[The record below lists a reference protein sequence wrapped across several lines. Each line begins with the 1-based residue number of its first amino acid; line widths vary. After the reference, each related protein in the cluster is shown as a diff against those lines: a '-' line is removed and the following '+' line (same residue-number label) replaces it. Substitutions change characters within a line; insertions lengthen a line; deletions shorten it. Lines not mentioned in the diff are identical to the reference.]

1 MYNLAASFGVE
12 RACVAFLH
20 ASHYGNP
27 FSFGLYY
34 GAHQR
39 QWFERLADLC
49 MKLHGHIVV
58 DLDWDIVLR

>member
-1 MYNLAASFGVE
+1 MHHLAASFGVE
-12 RACVAFLH
+12 QACVAFLH

-27 FSFGLYY
+27 FSFGMLY

-39 QWFERLADLC
+39 QWFERLAALY

-58 DLDWDIVLR
+58 DLDLDIVLQ